1 LYNKN
6 GRKIEKY
13 KDKNELEK
21 INKGEPHLVE
31 VEKRDLQ
38 RRD

>member
-6 GRKIEKY
+6 WRKIEKY

-21 INKGEPHLVE
+21 NKGEPHLVE
-31 VEKRDLQ
+31 VEKIK
-38 RRD
+38 